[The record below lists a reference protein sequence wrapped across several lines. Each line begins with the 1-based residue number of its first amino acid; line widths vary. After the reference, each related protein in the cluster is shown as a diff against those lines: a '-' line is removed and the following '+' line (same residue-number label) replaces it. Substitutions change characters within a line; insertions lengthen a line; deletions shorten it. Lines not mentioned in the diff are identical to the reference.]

1 MGSAEKPKPKPST
14 IRPGC
19 RPGNSI
25 FPGGSKD
32 MQGIIH
38 FGNYR
43 FSVARLMLFMAVSLS
58 VLMLYSV
65 AFAIVAPAAGTFAY
79 DVYDVAV
86 TKMLQGPI
94 GFVGGVAAMIIGAV
108 LAIQGKI
115 MGAIPAICGGAVL
128 LKADALVTSLGAI
141 I

>member
-1 MGSAEKPKPKPST
+1 
-14 IRPGC
+14 
-19 RPGNSI
+19 
-25 FPGGSKD
+25 
-32 MQGIIH
+32 MQAIVQLGK
-38 FGNYR
+38 YR
-43 FSVARLMLFMAVSLS
+43 FSTGRLMLFMATSLA
-58 VLMLYSV
+58 VLMLCS
-65 AFAIVAPAAGTFAY
+65 AAIAIVAPASGTFAY

-86 TKMLQGPI
+86 LKMLQGPI

-115 MGAIPAICGGAVL
+115 MGAIPSICGGAVL

>member
-1 MGSAEKPKPKPST
+1 
-14 IRPGC
+14 
-19 RPGNSI
+19 
-25 FPGGSKD
+25 
-32 MQGIIH
+32 MQAILQLGT
-38 FGNYR
+38 YR
-43 FSVARLMLFMAVSLS
+43 FSTRKLMLFMVISLA
-58 VLMLYSV
+58 VLMFCS
-65 AFAIVAPAAGTFAY
+65 AAIAIVAPASGTFAY

-86 TKMLQGPI
+86 LKMLQGPI

-115 MGAIPAICGGAVL
+115 MGAIPSICGGAVL

>member
-1 MGSAEKPKPKPST
+1 
-14 IRPGC
+14 
-19 RPGNSI
+19 
-25 FPGGSKD
+25 
-32 MQGIIH
+32 MQAIVQL
-38 FGNYR
+38 GNYR
-43 FSVARLMLFMAVSLS
+43 FSTRKLMLFMVITLAV
-58 VLMLYSV
+58 VMLYS
-65 AFAIVAPAAGTFAY
+65 AALAIVAPAAGTFAY

-86 TKMLQGPI
+86 LKMLQGPI

-115 MGAIPAICGGAVL
+115 MGAIPSICGGAVL

>member
-1 MGSAEKPKPKPST
+1 
-14 IRPGC
+14 
-19 RPGNSI
+19 
-25 FPGGSKD
+25 
-32 MQGIIH
+32 MQATVQ

-43 FSVARLMLFMAVSLS
+43 FTTRRLILFMAVCGM
-58 VLMLYSV
+58 VLISYSV
-65 AFAIVAPAAGTFAY
+65 VFAIVAPAAGSFAY

-86 TKMLQGPI
+86 VKMLQGPI

-141 I
+141 V

>member
-1 MGSAEKPKPKPST
+1 
-14 IRPGC
+14 
-19 RPGNSI
+19 
-25 FPGGSKD
+25 
-32 MQGIIH
+32 MQGNIQI
-38 FGNYR
+38 GNYR
-43 FSVARLMLFMAVSLS
+43 FSTNRLILFMVISLS
-58 VLMLYSV
+58 VLMLQSI
-65 AFAIVAPAAGTFAY
+65 AIAIVAPAAGTFAY

-86 TKMLQGPI
+86 LKMLQGPI

-115 MGAIPAICGGAVL
+115 MGAIPSICGGAVL

>member
-1 MGSAEKPKPKPST
+1 
-14 IRPGC
+14 
-19 RPGNSI
+19 
-25 FPGGSKD
+25 

-43 FSVARLMLFMAVSLS
+43 FSVVRLMLYMVVSLS

-65 AFAIVAPAAGTFAY
+65 AFAIVAPAAGSFAY

-86 TKMLQGPI
+86 VKMLQGPI

>member
-1 MGSAEKPKPKPST
+1 
-14 IRPGC
+14 
-19 RPGNSI
+19 
-25 FPGGSKD
+25 
-32 MQGIIH
+32 MQAIVQLGK
-38 FGNYR
+38 YR
-43 FSVARLMLFMAVSLS
+43 FSTGRLMLFMVISLA
-58 VLMLYSV
+58 VLMLSS
-65 AFAIVAPAAGTFAY
+65 AAIAIVAPASGTFAY

-86 TKMLQGPI
+86 LKMLQGPI

-115 MGAIPAICGGAVL
+115 MGAIPSICGGAVL

>member
-1 MGSAEKPKPKPST
+1 
-14 IRPGC
+14 
-19 RPGNSI
+19 
-25 FPGGSKD
+25 
-32 MQGIIH
+32 MQGNIH
-38 FGNYR
+38 LGTYR
-43 FSVARLMLFMAVSLS
+43 FSVRRLMLCMVISLF
-58 VLMLYSV
+58 VLMLQTI
-65 AFAIVAPAAGTFAY
+65 AFAIVAPATGTFAY

-86 TKMLQGPI
+86 VKMLQGPI

>member
-1 MGSAEKPKPKPST
+1 
-14 IRPGC
+14 
-19 RPGNSI
+19 
-25 FPGGSKD
+25 
-32 MQGIIH
+32 MQGMIH

-43 FSVARLMLFMAVSLS
+43 LSPARLILFLVICMS
-58 VLMLYSV
+58 VMMIYSM

-86 TKMLQGPI
+86 VKMLQGPI

>member
-1 MGSAEKPKPKPST
+1 
-14 IRPGC
+14 
-19 RPGNSI
+19 
-25 FPGGSKD
+25 
-32 MQGIIH
+32 MQAIVQ
-38 FGNYR
+38 FGRYR
-43 FSVARLMLFMAVSLS
+43 FTTARLILFMVVCAM

-86 TKMLQGPI
+86 VKMLQGPI

>member
-1 MGSAEKPKPKPST
+1 M
-14 IRPGC
+14 R
-19 RPGNSI
+19 GNI
-25 FPGGSKD
+25 YL
-32 MQGIIH
+32 
-38 FGNYR
+38 GNYR
-43 FSVARLMLFMAVSLS
+43 FSTARLMLFMVIFLS
-58 VLMLYSV
+58 IPMFQSI
-65 AFAIVAPAAGTFAY
+65 AIAIVAPATGTFAY

-86 TKMLQGPI
+86 VKMLQGPI

>member
-1 MGSAEKPKPKPST
+1 
-14 IRPGC
+14 
-19 RPGNSI
+19 
-25 FPGGSKD
+25 
-32 MQGIIH
+32 MQGNIH
-38 FGNYR
+38 LGHYR
-43 FSVARLMLFMAVSLS
+43 FSTNRLMLFMVISMS
-58 VLMLYSV
+58 VLMLQSI

-86 TKMLQGPI
+86 VKMLQGPI

>member
-1 MGSAEKPKPKPST
+1 
-14 IRPGC
+14 
-19 RPGNSI
+19 
-25 FPGGSKD
+25 
-32 MQGIIH
+32 MQGNIQI
-38 FGNYR
+38 GTYR
-43 FSVARLMLFMAVSLS
+43 FSTNRLILFMIISLS
-58 VLMLYSV
+58 VLMLQSI
-65 AFAIVAPAAGTFAY
+65 AIAIVAPAAGTFAY

-86 TKMLQGPI
+86 LKMLQGPI

-115 MGAIPAICGGAVL
+115 MGAIPSICGGAVL